1 MISQIALLGVESII
15 VSLLILF
22 LYWLRPILGYSGL
35 YVALGSFQ
43 FMQVLLALS
52 IYIEILPGVLV
63 SPGSAVMFTA
73 SLYAVLLIYIEEDA
87 LGARKLI
94 YGLALANIT
103 MSALLIL
110 FSFHIDDPLTSNF
123 FNLPKELFLQSP
135 RIWIVGTIALIIDT
149 ILLILVFEMLSRYL
163 IGQLFLRVFLSM
175 TIVLVIDT
183 FLFVTGSFI
192 ERPEYGSILLSGIV
206 GKCAMGLFYSA
217 SLTIYLRFLDKPVE
231 HGPFELNDLF
241 NVLTY
246 RQKYERLQEA
256 SAKDSLTGVY
266 NRIFFDQR
274 LREEL
279 SNARD
284 TGQVALMLIDVDR
297 FKAINDT
304 YGHPEGD
311 RVLTALGHLLTDCCR
326 PTDTPCRYGGDE
338 FALILTNTSTEAAM
352 TLGRRINKRIKD
364 NVKGG
369 GSGGQAVPVT
379 VTIGI
384 AEFPAEVDSA
394 ADLIRLADQRLYT
407 GKNQGRNQVVGTD
420 A

>member
-1 MISQIALLGVESII
+1 
-15 VSLLILF
+15 
-22 LYWLRPILGYSGL
+22 
-35 YVALGSFQ
+35 
-43 FMQVLLALS
+43 
-52 IYIEILPGVLV
+52 
-63 SPGSAVMFTA
+63 
-73 SLYAVLLIYIEEDA
+73 
-87 LGARKLI
+87 
-94 YGLALANIT
+94 
-103 MSALLIL
+103 MSSLLIL

-149 ILLILVFEMLSRYL
+149 ILLILVFEMLSRWL
-163 IGQLFLRVFLSM
+163 TGQLFLRVYLSM

-183 FLFVTGSFI
+183 FPFVTGSFV

-206 GKCAMGLFYSA
+206 GKCTMGLFYSA

-231 HGPFELNDLF
+231 HEPFALNDLF

-279 SNARD
+279 SNASD
-284 TGQVALMLIDVDR
+284 TGHAISLMLIDVDR
-297 FKAINDT
+297 FKAINDN

-311 RVLTALGHLLTDCCR
+311 RVLTALGRLLTDCCR

-352 TLGRRINKRIKD
+352 TLGRRINERVKN
-364 NVKGG
+364 NVKGS
-369 GSGGQAVPVT
+369 GSGDQAMPVT

-384 AEFPAEVDSA
+384 AAFPAEADSA
-394 ADLIRLADQRLYT
+394 VDLIRLADQRLYT
-407 GKNQGRNQVVGTD
+407 GKNQGRNQVVSTD